1 MTTLFR
7 PTFPSARHLLTHIL
21 DEPELLAAVRQLPG
35 PKLGQLI
42 EHIGLEDAGP
52 IVALASTDQLIEV
65 FDHDLWRASA
75 PGDDEQFRPE
85 RFALWLSVMHEAGE
99 DVLVARLSELP
110 KDTLT
115 LALHRLMFVVDMD
128 ALTLQVSRLGDELES
143 IDQAL
148 ASCMHEEWE
157 EYRLI
162 ARDQDAWDSVWTA
175 LLALDRDHHH
185 LLRELLDRCF
195 ELSGELI
202 DEQGGLYEVLTS
214 EEMLEGD
221 VQAERMDRRA
231 SDGYVAPAD
240 ARAFLELARSGAG
253 GEARDALT
261 LAYFRELPDPAK
273 RARLEPASGPASN
286 ALLRL
291 LQDATP
297 EAPRPHARS
306 ARARMKPPA
315 QPVASA
321 RERGPGSLAVTQA
334 GSLLERALL
343 RLSELDRVAYD
354 LRVEELGYLANVLIA
369 GSAHD
374 QRSFRPVEALEC
386 AIATGS
392 VGLELE
398 CARCARD
405 AAGEEAS
412 LHDAVAALTT
422 VPADVLFRRGLQRL
436 HVALVV
442 PARARIAELRGTQP
456 HGAQRDSTRRSR
468 AAPLAPGELE
478 GLGAQDLGLDE
489 PTWLALRALAEPAP
503 WLAGPLGRG
512 DRRFPAS
519 VADEEAG
526 ASFLA
531 RHVTA

>member
-1 MTTLFR
+1 
-7 PTFPSARHLLTHIL
+7 
-21 DEPELLAAVRQLPG
+21 
-35 PKLGQLI
+35 
-42 EHIGLEDAGP
+42 
-52 IVALASTDQLIEV
+52 
-65 FDHDLWRASA
+65 
-75 PGDDEQFRPE
+75 
-85 RFALWLSVMHEAGE
+85 
-99 DVLVARLSELP
+99 
-110 KDTLT
+110 
-115 LALHRLMFVVDMD
+115 
-128 ALTLQVSRLGDELES
+128 
-143 IDQAL
+143 
-148 ASCMHEEWE
+148 MHEEWE

-162 ARDQDAWDSVWTA
+162 ARDPDAWDSVWTA

-185 LLRELLDRCF
+185 VLRELLDRCF

-221 VQAERMDRRA
+221 VQAERSDRRA

-273 RARLEPASGPASN
+273 RARVEPVSGPASN

-291 LQDATP
+291 LEDSTH
-297 EAPRPHARS
+297 EAPRPRAKPRRG
-306 ARARMKPPA
+306 ARARIEPLA
-315 QPVASA
+315 QRVGDAP
-321 RERGPGSLAVTQA
+321 ERGPSSLAVAQA

-354 LRVEELGYLANVLIA
+354 QRVEELGYLANVLIA

-392 VGLELE
+392 IGLELE
-398 CARCARD
+398 CARSGHD
-405 AAGEEAS
+405 AGQEPS
-412 LHDAVAALTT
+412 LHAAVAALTS
-422 VPADVLFRRGLQRL
+422 VAADALFRRGLQRL
-436 HVALVV
+436 HAALVV
-442 PARARIAELRGTQP
+442 PARARIGTLCASQP
-456 HGAQRDSTRRSR
+456 RRAQRDSPRESR
-468 AAPLAPGELE
+468 AERLAPGELE
-478 GLGAQDLGLDE
+478 LLGAHDVGLDE

-503 WLAGPLGRG
+503 WLAGALARG
-512 DRRFPAS
+512 ARRFPAS
-519 VADEEAG
+519 RADEQAG

-531 RHVTA
+531 RLSA